1 MIRFQEI
8 MKVTKEISLPV
19 RGYLS
24 CAIGCPYD
32 GTTSPQRV
40 GQLTEQLLE
49 LGCYEVALSDTIGI
63 GTPQSTKSMID
74 DALIA
79 SGGQPNVLAVHF
91 HDT

>member
-8 MKVTKEISLPV
+8 MKVTKELHIPV

-24 CAIGCPYD
+24 CAIACPYD
-32 GTTSPQRV
+32 GPTSPQRV
-40 GQLTEQLLE
+40 GQCTEQLLE

-63 GTPQSTKSMID
+63 GTPQSTKAMINE
-74 DALIA
+74 ALMA
-79 SGGQPNVLAVHF
+79 TSGQTNALAVHF

>member
-1 MIRFQEI
+1 MMRFQEI
-8 MKVTKEISLPV
+8 VNITQERNIPV

-24 CAIGCPYD
+24 CVIGCPYK
-32 GTTSPQRV
+32 GVVSSKVV

-63 GTPQSTKSMID
+63 GTPKSTSIMLN
-74 DALIA
+74 DALNA
-79 SGGQPNVLAVHF
+79 TGGQTNLLAVHF

>member
-1 MIRFQEI
+1 MIRFRDI
-8 MKVTKEISLPV
+8 LNITNDLSWPV

-32 GTTSPQRV
+32 GITPPHRV

-63 GTPQSTKSMID
+63 GTPSSTRAMVD

>member
-1 MIRFQEI
+1 MIRFQDI
-8 MKVTKEISLPV
+8 MKVAQDVSLPV

-24 CAIGCPYD
+24 CVIGCPYD
-32 GTTSPQRV
+32 GATSPQRV
-40 GQLTEQLLE
+40 GQFTEQLLE

-63 GTPQSTKSMID
+63 GTPQSTKAMMD